1 MVSVLAQIQ
10 TRHLLNTSKRNY
22 HMSQVVL
29 CKYINVYDS
38 GSLWLAHSY
47 DFELSQKI
55 NYILNFTIGCMEH
68 I

>member
-1 MVSVLAQIQ
+1 
-10 TRHLLNTSKRNY
+10 
-22 HMSQVVL
+22 MSQVVL